1 MSDHLD
7 SRPRSRV
14 IRGSRAASTP
24 TATLDVDLNKVV
36 VAGAPAGRDRIEA
49 ATAEG
54 YREGYQQGLGQGRA
68 EGLAAARA
76 AGTEQRQ
83 RLVAV
88 TEALS
93 RAAEEM
99 NRRDLAAADSIGA
112 QVVDLAFRL
121 AEAVLAR
128 ELAVAASPGRDAIA
142 RALAFAPT
150 GHEAVV
156 RLHPDDALMVGD
168 LGSLDAGRHVTVV
181 SDAVVE
187 RGGCVLETS
196 DARVDAQLGAA
207 LARARAVLE
216 DEAGR

>member
-1 MSDHLD
+1 M
-7 SRPRSRV
+7 
-14 IRGSRAASTP
+14 
-24 TATLDVDLNKVV
+24 LDVDLNKVV
-36 VAGAPAGRDRIEA
+36 VAGGPAGRDRIEA

-54 YREGYQQGLGQGRA
+54 YREGYQQGLNQGRA

-99 NRRDLAAADSIGA
+99 NRRDLAAADSIGT

-128 ELAVAASPGRDAIA
+128 ELAVATSPGRDAIA

-150 GHEAVV
+150 SHEAVV
-156 RLHPDDALMVGD
+156 RLHPDDALVVGD
-168 LGSLDAGRHVTVV
+168 LGALEAGRHVTVV
-181 SDAVVE
+181 SDAGVE
-187 RGGCVLETS
+187 RGGCVLETGE
-196 DARVDAQLGAA
+196 ARVDAQLGAA

-216 DEAGR
+216 DEVGR